1 MSRFHPREHARQD
14 LRERLEAFCNF
25 SFFFFPL
32 SSLGYEEPR
41 FTENDARRAS
51 TTKEDGEMTRY
62 HGIMYRSSY
71 FHRSKV
77 E

>member
-1 MSRFHPREHARQD
+1 MLAKIYGRGLKLFAIF
-14 LRERLEAFCNF
+14 L
-25 SFFFFPL
+25 FFFPL

-62 HGIMYRSSY
+62 HGVMYRSSY